1 MNEPTNHDTNS
12 TDGNQGDRIKAVTR
26 QVADKHIGQSHTAR
40 LMRTCLAAD
49 KMERETG
56 IPRQQART
64 IMGACLDRLSQEE
77 RARLAKELEEND
89 ETREDDQT

>member
-1 MNEPTNHDTNS
+1 MNEPTNHDTNP
-12 TDGNQGDRIKAVTR
+12 TDGNQSDRIKAVTR

-77 RARLAKELEEND
+77 RARLAAELED
-89 ETREDDQT
+89 DTDDCRDQT